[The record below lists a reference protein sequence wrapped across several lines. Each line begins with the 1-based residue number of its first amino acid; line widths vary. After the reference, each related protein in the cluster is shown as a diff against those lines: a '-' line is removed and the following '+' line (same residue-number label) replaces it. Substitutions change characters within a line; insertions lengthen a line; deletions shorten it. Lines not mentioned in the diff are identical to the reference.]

1 MHANSRVQSEWEQK
15 MPPNLAWTMVQRGDR
30 PPAIVMESGSEEK
43 ELLEGVA
50 VLRARLDSLHL
61 KYADT
66 TFTGGHIDRV
76 RERFTHHMLPTVGRW
91 LGSSQ

>member
-1 MHANSRVQSEWEQK
+1 
-15 MPPNLAWTMVQRGDR
+15 MPPDLASAMVRRGDR
-30 PPAIVMESGSEEK
+30 PPMIVMESGSEEK

-50 VLRARLDSLHL
+50 ILRARLDSLHI

-76 RERFTHHMLPTVGRW
+76 RERFTRHMLPTVGNW
-91 LGSSQ
+91 LRSSQ